1 MAFGYSLAI
10 VHNRVN
16 QDHRV
21 YDKLKD
27 LLMAQRHDLDL
38 KVQVH
43 AELNHDSELAN
54 QVAEAQL
61 DLKKE
66 FLAFKVPPD
75 IR

>member
-1 MAFGYSLAI
+1 
-10 VHNRVN
+10 
-16 QDHRV
+16 
-21 YDKLKD
+21 
-27 LLMAQRHDLDL
+27 MAQRHDLDL

-43 AELNHDSELAN
+43 AELNHDSEQVN
-54 QVAEAQL
+54 PVAEAQL

>member
-1 MAFGYSLAI
+1 
-10 VHNRVN
+10 
-16 QDHRV
+16 
-21 YDKLKD
+21 
-27 LLMAQRHDLDL
+27 MAQRHDLDL

-43 AELNHDSELAN
+43 AELNHDSGQAN
-54 QVAEAQL
+54 LVAEAQL